1 MRIHQ
6 KSRECQRKQGFSSV
20 FLLSFQTMRDDL
32 IFWMENAII
41 GRYFGRK
48 VISLLRIGQ
57 FTDTFLPVVDGVGRV
72 VQAYSETLCKMGH
85 QVTVVAPMY
94 DTGFQGGFPFELVD
108 YVGSSVPGM
117 KQYKIGE
124 AILDAHYRRRIRMIE
139 LDLIHAH
146 SPFTAGSEALRLAA
160 VRKLPMVGTFH
171 SKYYD
176 DFLKATRSESIA
188 KMGVKLV
195 VSFYNRCD
203 EVWAVGKN
211 TADVLRGYGFEGE
224 IQVMPNGATMRTV
237 SSTDVEEV
245 SRRWNLGTEPLILFV
260 GQMDWKK
267 NILTVLEACA
277 EMKKAG
283 ISFRLLLAGQGIDM
297 TAIGNK
303 IHELNIQDRA
313 EQLGHITDA
322 SLLDAL
328 YSRASVFAFPSLY
341 DAAPMVVREA
351 AVMGTPSIMVRG
363 STAAEIIRPGEYG
376 LLCENDPKDL
386 ARVITEALKDPEK
399 LKGIGMRA
407 RETIPVPWEKVL
419 ETAAERY
426 ERLVA
431 LGREGKLKDKRKRM
445 L

>member
-1 MRIHQ
+1 M
-6 KSRECQRKQGFSSV
+6 
-20 FLLSFQTMRDDL
+20 
-32 IFWMENAII
+32 
-41 GRYFGRK
+41 
-48 VISLLRIGQ
+48 LRIGQ
-57 FTDTFLPVVDGVGRV
+57 FTDTFLPIVDGVGRV

-94 DTGFQGGFPFELVD
+94 DTGFQGGFPYQLVE
-108 YVGSSVPGM
+108 YVANSVPGL
-117 KQYKIGE
+117 KQYKVGE
-124 AILDAHYRRRIRMIE
+124 AVLDAHYRQRIRMIE
-139 LDLIHAH
+139 LDVIHAH

-160 VRKLPMVGTFH
+160 VRKLPLVATFH

-211 TADVLRGYGFEGE
+211 TADVLREYGYEGE

-237 SSTDVEEV
+237 NPRDVEQV
-245 SRRWNLGTEPLILFV
+245 NRRWNLGETPLILFV

-283 ISFRLLLAGQGIDM
+283 VSYRLLLAGQGMDM
-297 TAIGNK
+297 TAIRQK
-303 IHELNIQDRA
+303 IHDLNIQDRA

-328 YSRASVFAFPSLY
+328 YARASIFAFPSLY

-351 AVMGTPSIMVRG
+351 AVMGTPSVMVKG
-363 STAAEIIRPGEYG
+363 STAAEIIRHGENG

-386 ARVITEALKDPEK
+386 ARVMTEALRNPVA
-399 LKGIGMRA
+399 LQAIGERA
-407 RETIPVPWEKVL
+407 RDTIPVPWAKVM
-419 ETAAERY
+419 ETAVLRY

-431 LGREGKLKDKRKRM
+431 LGREGRLKDKRKRM

>member
-1 MRIHQ
+1 M
-6 KSRECQRKQGFSSV
+6 
-20 FLLSFQTMRDDL
+20 
-32 IFWMENAII
+32 
-41 GRYFGRK
+41 
-48 VISLLRIGQ
+48 LRIGQ
-57 FTDTFLPVVDGVGRV
+57 FTDTFIPVVDGVGRV

-108 YVGSSVPGM
+108 YAASTVPGL

-124 AILDAHYRRRIRMIE
+124 AVLDAHYRRRIRMIE
-139 LDLIHAH
+139 LDLVHAH

-160 VRKLPMVGTFH
+160 VRKLPLVASFH

-176 DFLKATRSESIA
+176 DFLKATKSESIA
-188 KMGVKLV
+188 KMGIKLV

-211 TADVLRGYGFEGE
+211 TADVLREYGYEGT

-237 SSTDVEEV
+237 SASDMEEV
-245 SRRWNLGTEPLILFV
+245 NRRWNPAGDPLILFV

-283 ISFRLLLAGQGIDM
+283 TRFRLLLAGQGIDM
-297 TAIGNK
+297 AAIEQK
-303 IHELNIQDRA
+303 IHDLNIQDRA
-313 EQLGHITDA
+313 ELTGHISDA
-322 SLLDAL
+322 SLLDGL
-328 YSRASVFAFPSLY
+328 YARAAVFAFPSLY

-351 AVMGTPSIMVRG
+351 AVMGTPSVMVRG
-363 STAAEIIRPGEYG
+363 STAAEIIRDGENG
-376 LLCENDPKDL
+376 LLCENNPKDL
-386 ARVITEALKDPEK
+386 AHVLSGALQHPEK
-399 LKGIGMRA
+399 TGEIGRRA
-407 RETIPVPWEKVL
+407 HDTIPVPWDKVM
-419 ETAAERY
+419 ETAVERY

-431 LGREGKLKDKRKRM
+431 LGKEGKLKDKRKR
-445 L
+445 LL

>member
-1 MRIHQ
+1 M
-6 KSRECQRKQGFSSV
+6 
-20 FLLSFQTMRDDL
+20 
-32 IFWMENAII
+32 
-41 GRYFGRK
+41 
-48 VISLLRIGQ
+48 LRIGQ
-57 FTDTFLPVVDGVGRV
+57 FSDTFLPIVDGVGRV

-94 DTGFQGGFPFELVD
+94 DTGFQGGFPFQLVE
-108 YVGSSVPGM
+108 YVGSSLPGM
-117 KQYKIGE
+117 KQYKVGE
-124 AILDAHYRRRIRMIE
+124 AVLDAHYRQRIRMID

-160 VRKLPMVGTFH
+160 VRKLPLVATFH

-211 TADVLRGYGFEGE
+211 TADVLREYGYEGE

-237 SSTDVEEV
+237 KPGDVEQV
-245 SRRWNLGTEPLILFV
+245 NRRWNLGTDPLILFV

-267 NILTVLEACA
+267 NVLTVLEACA

-297 TAIGNK
+297 KAIGDK
-303 IHELNIQDRA
+303 IRELNIQDRA
-313 EQLGHITDA
+313 EQIGHITDA

-328 YSRASVFAFPSLY
+328 YARASVFAFPSLY

-351 AVMGTPSIMVRG
+351 AVMGTPSVMVRG
-363 STAAEIIRPGEYG
+363 STAAEIIRHGENG

-386 ARVITEALKDPEK
+386 ARVMTEALKDPEK
-399 LKGIGMRA
+399 LNAIGERA
-407 RETIPVPWEKVL
+407 KETIPVPWEKVL
-419 ETAAERY
+419 ETAVERY
-426 ERLVA
+426 ERLIA
-431 LGREGKLKDKRKRM
+431 LGKEGKLKDKRKRM

>member
-1 MRIHQ
+1 M
-6 KSRECQRKQGFSSV
+6 
-20 FLLSFQTMRDDL
+20 
-32 IFWMENAII
+32 
-41 GRYFGRK
+41 
-48 VISLLRIGQ
+48 LRIGQ
-57 FTDTFLPVVDGVGRV
+57 FTDTFLPIVDGVGRV
-72 VQAYSETLCKMGH
+72 VQAYSETLCRMGH

-94 DTGFQGGFPFELVD
+94 DTGFQGGFPFQLVE
-108 YVGSSVPGM
+108 YVANSVPGL
-117 KQYKIGE
+117 KQYKVGE
-124 AILDAHYRRRIRMIE
+124 AVLDAHYRHRIRMIE

-160 VRKLPMVGTFH
+160 LRKLPLVATFH

-176 DFLKATRSESIA
+176 DFLRATRSESIA

-203 EVWAVGKN
+203 EVWAVGKS
-211 TADVLRGYGFEGE
+211 TAEVLREYGFEGE
-224 IQVMPNGATMRTV
+224 IQVMPNGATMRTAKPG
-237 SSTDVEEV
+237 DVEEV
-245 SRRWNLGTEPLILFV
+245 NRRWNLGDTPLILFV

-283 ISFRLLLAGQGIDM
+283 TPFRLLLAGQGMDM
-297 TAIGNK
+297 NAIAGK

-328 YSRASVFAFPSLY
+328 YARASVFAFPSLY

-351 AVMGTPSIMVRG
+351 AVMGTPSVMVRG
-363 STAAEIIRPGEYG
+363 STAAEIIHDGENG

-386 ARVITEALKDPEK
+386 ARVITGALQDPEK
-399 LKGIGMRA
+399 LKAVGDRA
-407 RETIPVPWEKVL
+407 RETIPVPWDRVMEI
-419 ETAAERY
+419 AAERY

-431 LGREGKLKDKRKRM
+431 LGKEGKLKDKRKRM

>member
-1 MRIHQ
+1 M
-6 KSRECQRKQGFSSV
+6 
-20 FLLSFQTMRDDL
+20 
-32 IFWMENAII
+32 
-41 GRYFGRK
+41 
-48 VISLLRIGQ
+48 LRIGQ
-57 FTDTFLPVVDGVGRV
+57 FTDTFLPIVDGVGRV
-72 VQAYSETLCKMGH
+72 VQAYSETLCRMGH

-94 DTGFQGGFPFELVD
+94 DTGFQGGFPFELVE

-117 KQYKIGE
+117 KQYKVGE

-139 LDLIHAH
+139 LDVIHAH

-160 VRKLPMVGTFH
+160 VRKLPLVATFH

-203 EVWAVGKN
+203 EVWAVGSN
-211 TADVLRGYGFEGE
+211 TAEVLRKYGYEGE
-224 IQVMPNGATMRTV
+224 ICVMPNGATMRTV
-237 SSTDVEEV
+237 SRGDVEEV
-245 SRRWNLGTEPLILFV
+245 SRRWRLGEEPLIFFA

-267 NILTVLEACA
+267 NILTVLEGCA
-277 EMKKAG
+277 EMKKQG
-283 ISFRLLLAGQGIDM
+283 QPFRLLLAGQGMDM
-297 TAIGNK
+297 AAISQK
-303 IHELNIQDRA
+303 IRDLNIQDRT
-313 EQLGHITDA
+313 EMIGHITDA

-328 YSRASVFAFPSLY
+328 YARASVFAFPSLY

-363 STAAEIIRPGEYG
+363 STAAEVIRHGENG

-386 ARVITEALKDPEK
+386 ARVMMEALKNPARLEA
-399 LKGIGMRA
+399 IGQKA

-419 ETAAERY
+419 ETAVEHY

-431 LGREGKLKDKRKRM
+431 LGREGKLRDKRRRM